1 MKIPSIHLADVRRT
15 FLKLSISHLAWGLNR
30 PIMDTYSVPK
40 RTSVMYACIATCQQ
54 SFSSLKVGSQVQSS
68 QLVIL
73 ITSDKPQL
81 RHQMVNVMWPPEVMC
96 MRQRGFDVI
105 YNLPLR
111 KSWESQDFLN
121 DYWNSIMTMLETIRL
136 VLMHPSIY
144 LNRATWPITQ
154 KHRVWN
160 EIDTLNTKKTKKRML
175 YIRLVSTFRSDDIW
189 FANEMHAVN
198 LLWWRRYMYAW
209 LIVRLF

>member
-96 MRQRGFDVI
+96 MRQRGWC
-105 YNLPLR
+105 NLQSAIEKILGVPGFSQWLL
-111 KSWESQDFLN
+111 KFNNDDAWNNTSGFNASIHLFESGNMAHNTETQSME
-121 DYWNSIMTMLETIRL
+121 WNRYT
-136 VLMHPSIY
+136 
-144 LNRATWPITQ
+144 
-154 KHRVWN
+154 KH
-160 EIDTLNTKKTKKRML
+160 
-175 YIRLVSTFRSDDIW
+175 
-189 FANEMHAVN
+189 
-198 LLWWRRYMYAW
+198 
-209 LIVRLF
+209 